1 MIHRERKKDLQKI
14 ISPRNLDPFCIISL
28 KSRKENP
35 MFQKDHPITLVLLI
49 LGIAILFFG
58 TAMAIVLSLSYLKP
72 SLSFGNKIGVIPIN
86 GIIKDAD
93 TITEQLITFRND
105 KQIKAIILR
114 INSPG
119 GGVGPSQE
127 IYSETRRT
135 TQVKKVIAS
144 LGSLT
149 ASGAYYIASAAD
161 KIIAN
166 PGTLT
171 GSIGVLMEFIRIEEL
186 LNKIGVEMQVIKS
199 GEFKDIG
206 SPNRKMTKR
215 EREMVMNLLEDIR
228 NQFVTAVSQGRN
240 MPREKVLEIAD
251 GSIFSGRQA
260 KEIGLV
266 DRLGNFRDAVDLAKK
281 MANIKGEVK
290 LVYPEKKR
298 RSFLWDLLFRDLV
311 DSIINRIDHTR
322 GLIEYRWNGGFN
334 VSD

>member
-1 MIHRERKKDLQKI
+1 MLQKD
-14 ISPRNLDPFCIISL
+14 R
-28 KSRKENP
+28 
-35 MFQKDHPITLVLLI
+35 PITFVLLI
-49 LGIAILFFG
+49 LGVAVLFFG
-58 TAMAIVLSLSYLKP
+58 TVMAIVLSLSHLTP
-72 SLSFGNKIGVIPIN
+72 SLSIGNKIGVIPIN
-86 GIIKDAD
+86 GVIKNADA
-93 TITEQLITFRND
+93 ITEQLTTFRND
-105 KQIKAIILR
+105 KRIKAIILR

-135 TQVKKVIAS
+135 TQTKRVIAS

-161 KIIAN
+161 EIVAT

-186 LNKIGVEMQVIKS
+186 LNKVGIEMQVIKS

-206 SPNRKMTKR
+206 SPNRKMTDR
-215 EREMVMNLLEDIR
+215 EKKMVMTLLEDIR
-228 NQFVTAVSQGRN
+228 DQFVTAVSKGRN

-251 GSIFSGRQA
+251 GRIFSGRQA
-260 KEIGLV
+260 KKIGLV

-298 RSFLWDLLFRDLV
+298 RSFLWDLLFRDLL
-311 DSIINRIDHTR
+311 DSLINRIDHHY
-322 GLIEYRWNGGFN
+322 GLLEYRWNGEFSISN
-334 VSD
+334 

>member
-1 MIHRERKKDLQKI
+1 MLQ
-14 ISPRNLDPFCIISL
+14 SDR
-28 KSRKENP
+28 
-35 MFQKDHPITLVLLI
+35 PITLVLLI

-58 TAMAIVLSLSYLKP
+58 TVMAIVLSFSYGTRT
-72 SLSFGNKIGVIPIN
+72 LSFGNKIGVIPIN
-86 GIIKDAD
+86 GVIKDAD
-93 TITEQLITFRND
+93 TITEQLISFRND
-105 KQIKAIILR
+105 RQIKAIILR

-135 TQVKKVIAS
+135 TQEKKVIAS

-149 ASGAYYIASAAD
+149 ASGAYYIASATD

-186 LNKIGVEMQVIKS
+186 LNKIGVEMHVIKS

-206 SPNRKMTKR
+206 SPNRKMTDR
-215 EREMVMNLLEDIR
+215 ERQMIMNLLEDIR
-228 NQFVTAVSQGRN
+228 NQFVTAVSEGRN

-251 GSIFSGRQA
+251 GRIFSGRQA
-260 KEIGLV
+260 KKFGLV
-266 DRLGNFRDAVDLAKK
+266 DRLGNFHDAVNLAKR

-298 RSFLWDLLFRDLV
+298 RSFLWDLLFRDLI
-311 DSIINRIDHTR
+311 DSIIKRIDRHY
-322 GLIEYRWNGGFN
+322 GLLEYRWNGDLSISN
-334 VSD
+334 